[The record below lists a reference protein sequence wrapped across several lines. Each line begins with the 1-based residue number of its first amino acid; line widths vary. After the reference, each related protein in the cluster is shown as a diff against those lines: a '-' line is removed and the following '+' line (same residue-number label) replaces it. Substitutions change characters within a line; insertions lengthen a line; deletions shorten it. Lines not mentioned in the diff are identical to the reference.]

1 MAGKSN
7 LDNFDLKSIRKQI
20 KQDQLDNKLFLGL
33 LNQFTESTYKPKDR
47 TLIADAIRLILDG
60 GKLKDGSIDMVAA
73 IILNGLKKTNEK
85 DFLIFVRAFQIL
97 FKFAGSLVIG
107 GGREEVMQFA
117 HELQKKVDYKLLV
130 VGELPEISTQ
140 IGVNT
145 NGREIIISKASTS

>member
-7 LDNFDLKSIRKQI
+7 LDNIFLKSIRKQI
-20 KQDQLDNKLFLGL
+20 KQDQLDNKIFLGL
-33 LNQFTESTYKPKDR
+33 LNQFTESIYKPKDR
-47 TLIADAIRLILDG
+47 TLIADAIRLILNG
-60 GKLKDGSIDMVAA
+60 GKLEDGSIDMAA
-73 IILNGLKKTNEK
+73 AVILNGLKKTNEK

-107 GGREEVMQFA
+107 GGREEVMLFA
-117 HELQKKVDYKLLV
+117 NELQKIVGYKLLV

-145 NGREIIISKASTS
+145 NGREIIIQRAGTS